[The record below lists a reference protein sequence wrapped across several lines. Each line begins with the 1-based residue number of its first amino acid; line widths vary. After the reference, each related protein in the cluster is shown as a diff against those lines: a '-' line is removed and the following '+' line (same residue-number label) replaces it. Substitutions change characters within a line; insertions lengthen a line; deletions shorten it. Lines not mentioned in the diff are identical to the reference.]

1 MRYLFDTSAL
11 LNIIRDLGSDS
22 LALLRDGYVL
32 PLTIYEVGNAMWKEA
47 TLLNR
52 ISIEEALL
60 TLRHVKNTVNKF
72 MKTVDLEDANLAL
85 KLAHQLKI
93 TYYDASYIAV
103 ACELDAK
110 LVTDDHELRRR
121 IEQKN
126 RQAHRD
132 LGEKAILISSREMT
146 PSLL

>member
-93 TYYDASYIAV
+93 PT
-103 ACELDAK
+103 
-110 LVTDDHELRRR
+110 TTH
-121 IEQKN
+121 
-126 RQAHRD
+126 H
-132 LGEKAILISSREMT
+132 T
-146 PSLL
+146 